1 MSGPE
6 TLVSVIIP
14 VFNGENHLAECL
26 ASVRR
31 QSYQQLEIIVVND
44 GSTDATQRILH
55 EAEQQDGRV
64 VSLHQANAG
73 VSAARNAGLD
83 AATGEW
89 VMFVDADDM
98 MRERILVETIV
109 LAGQSDHA
117 HRTDIT
123 GRAMV
128 DLVCFETSSDELPH
142 PRGET
147 TGAATQTPAGVVARA
162 RDYSLDAATLA
173 EMIASET
180 LNALWDKAYRRD
192 VITWRQCRFPE
203 GTNMGEDLLFN
214 LMYVR
219 VDTRVR
225 SIPLVGYFYRRSNTE
240 SVTSRYLPGKYEDL
254 MTVCDYVHGW
264 ARQFDV
270 AEVRGAADYIRA
282 KNVVSCIRDLHHKD
296 CELSPRQRLATA
308 QRYKSL
314 VPTVRVGG
322 IGAKRRAL
330 GECYNVLGFRPVF
343 HLTRLLGHLR

>member
-6 TLVSVIIP
+6 PLVSVIVP

-64 VSLHQANAG
+64 VALHQANAG

-89 VMFVDADDM
+89 VIFVDADDM
-98 MRERILVETIV
+98 LREPILVETIV
-109 LAGQSDHA
+109 LAGQGDHA
-117 HRTDIT
+117 HGTDT
-123 GRAMV
+123 AGRV
-128 DLVCFETSSDELPH
+128 DLVCFESSSDELPH

-162 RDYSLDAATLA
+162 RDDSFDAATLA

-203 GTNMGEDLLFN
+203 GTHMGEDLVFN

-240 SVTSRYLPGKYEDL
+240 SATRRYLPGKYEDL

-264 ARQFDV
+264 ARQFNLD
-270 AEVRGAADYIRA
+270 EVRAASDYIRA

-308 QRYKSL
+308 RRYKSL

-330 GECYNVLGFRPVF
+330 GECYNVLGVRPVF

>member
-6 TLVSVIIP
+6 PLVSVIIP
-14 VFNGENHLAECL
+14 VFNGEKHLAECL

-44 GSTDATQRILH
+44 GSTDGTQQILH
-55 EAEQQDGRV
+55 NVEQQDARV
-64 VSLHQANAG
+64 VSFHQANAG
-73 VSAARNAGLD
+73 VSAARNVGLD
-83 AATGEW
+83 AATGQW

-109 LAGQSDHA
+109 LAGEGDHA
-117 HRTDIT
+117 DMI
-123 GRAMV
+123 
-128 DLVCFETSSDELPH
+128 CFETSSDELPH

-147 TGAATQTPAGVVARA
+147 TRAATETPADVVARA
-162 RDYSLDAATLA
+162 RDYSFDAATLA

-192 VITWRQCRFPE
+192 AITWRQCRFPE

-240 SVTSRYLPGKYEDL
+240 SATSRYLPSKYDDL

-264 ARQFDV
+264 ARQFGVD
-270 AEVRGAADYIRA
+270 EVRGAADYLRA

-296 CELSPRQRLATA
+296 CTLSPRQRLATA

-314 VPTVRVGG
+314 APTVRVGG
-322 IGAKRRAL
+322 IGARRRVL
-330 GECYNVLGFRPVF
+330 GQCYNLLGFRPVF